1 MVFDARGAGSSSVIG
16 DGRGSMNI
24 LLFVPVI
31 WGAVTAFIVAACR
44 MASLADVRSE
54 QVELEPS
61 EFAR

>member
-1 MVFDARGAGSSSVIG
+1 MIG